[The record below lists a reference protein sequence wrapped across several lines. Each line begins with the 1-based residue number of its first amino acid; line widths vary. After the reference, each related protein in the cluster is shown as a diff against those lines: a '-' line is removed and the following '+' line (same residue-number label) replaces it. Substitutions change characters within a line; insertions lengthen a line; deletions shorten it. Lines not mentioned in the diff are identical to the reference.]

1 MQLNLTVGQHDIR
14 IGFGALM
21 LAIVTIGFPSAA
33 GAEEAVSSPHATLV
47 VSGVAETT
55 LTPDK
60 ASIVAGVVTAGQ
72 SARDATAEN
81 ADQVSRMIAAL
92 KESGIDAADIQTV
105 QFRIDPR
112 YKPQKSSAEP
122 AISGYEVLNEVA
134 VTIRDI
140 TRTGAVLDTLV
151 ASGANRM
158 GQIRF
163 LVSDLDRKLDGARIE
178 AVKDARRKAELYAE
192 GAGMRLGR
200 VLSVAEPGTERTRP
214 PVPFAA
220 AARFEARAMP
230 IETGS
235 HSVPVSVTVVFELVV
250 SE

>member
-1 MQLNLTVGQHDIR
+1 MQPTLKLWRRHKR
-14 IGFGALM
+14 IGLGAAVF
-21 LAIVTIGFPSAA
+21 AIAATGLLTAA
-33 GAEEAVSSPHATLV
+33 GAEEAVSTPQTTLV
-47 VSGVAETT
+47 VSGEAETT

-60 ASIVAGVVTAGQ
+60 ASIVAGVATTGE
-72 SARDATAEN
+72 SARDATTEN
-81 ADQVSRMIAAL
+81 AEQVTRMIAAL
-92 KESGIDAADIQTV
+92 KEAGIDAADIQTV

-122 AISGYEVLNEVA
+122 AISGYEVVNEVA

-140 TRTGAVLDTLV
+140 ARTGALLDTLV

-163 LVSDLDRKLDGARIE
+163 LVSDLDRKLDAARIE

-192 GAGMRLGR
+192 GAGLRLGR
-200 VLSVAEPGTERTRP
+200 ILSIAEPGTAAPRP

-220 AARFEARAMP
+220 ARLEARAMP
-230 IETGS
+230 IEAGS
-235 HSVPVSVTVVFELVV
+235 QSASTRVTIVFELVAP
-250 SE
+250 E